1 MRPWK
6 ITKVVFKFM
15 KVKIIK
21 DKEHTMKSYISHLYD
36 LDITENESN
45 PSTKPSVKENNLYD
59 ELQQSLSK
67 KQFQKFADW
76 LEEYSERMEQECE
89 IYFKK
94 GLLLKNEKFLLIY
107 HIQLPISKKYCLHN
121 NSYCCIFIDRCA

>member
-1 MRPWK
+1 
-6 ITKVVFKFM
+6 
-15 KVKIIK
+15 
-21 DKEHTMKSYISHLYD
+21 MKSYISHLYD

-45 PSTKPSVKENNLYD
+45 PATKPSVKENNLYD

-94 GLLLKNEKFLLIY
+94 GFRFAMRLAIESFNEK
-107 HIQLPISKKYCLHN
+107 
-121 NSYCCIFIDRCA
+121 

>member
-1 MRPWK
+1 
-6 ITKVVFKFM
+6 
-15 KVKIIK
+15 
-21 DKEHTMKSYISHLYD
+21 MKSYISHLYD

-94 GLLLKNEKFLLIY
+94 GFRFAMRLAIESFNEK
-107 HIQLPISKKYCLHN
+107 
-121 NSYCCIFIDRCA
+121 